1 MKQDFI
7 DVTIHLNC
15 SRKPGTLSRLIRDM
29 KKLGLI
35 YSRHQIEHEQQQC
48 VISVSGS
55 GQLNCTRDRLIQI
68 MEELPGV
75 ISVVKLQISRNGE
88 NIEAFKT
95 RTSNELIHAQEL
107 LTPAILLTAEKRLAE
122 TIGPVAKY
130 LVDSAAKT
138 SSNTGEL
145 FYSLAEELNNDS
157 ERTEFL
163 SIIETG

>member
-1 MKQDFI
+1 MKHDLI

-29 KKLGLI
+29 KKLGLS
-35 YSRHQIEHEQQQC
+35 YTRHQIEHEQDQC

-55 GQLNCTRDRLIQI
+55 GQLNCTRDKLIQI
-68 MEELPGV
+68 MEDLPGV
-75 ISVVKLQISRNGE
+75 LAVVKLQITRNGE
-88 NIEAFKT
+88 HIEAFKT
-95 RTSNELIHAQEL
+95 RTSNEQIHTQEL

-130 LVDSAAKT
+130 MLDSAAKT
-138 SSNTGEL
+138 SQNTGQL
-145 FYSLAEELNNDS
+145 FSALAEELNSDS
-157 ERTEFL
+157 ERAEFL